1 MLKLK
6 LGAVLLLAFVVFAF
20 IVQNAVIVKVRLF
33 FWSFELSQVVL
44 MLMMLVAG
52 MVISWVLS
60 GYLHVTRQRRNR
72 PPAE

>member
-52 MVISWVLS
+52 MVISWVLN
-60 GYLHVTRQRRNR
+60 GYLHVTRQRRSR
-72 PPAE
+72 P